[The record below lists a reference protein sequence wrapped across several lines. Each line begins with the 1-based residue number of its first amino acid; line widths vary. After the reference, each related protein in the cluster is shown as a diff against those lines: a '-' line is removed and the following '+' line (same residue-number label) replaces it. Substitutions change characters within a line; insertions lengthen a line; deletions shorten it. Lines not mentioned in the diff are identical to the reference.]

1 MYPCCPLT
9 YLLTSF
15 WILSSPWKPLPIFR
29 MSIPTLIN
37 NQDDLLQISLQAKR
51 IATNPS
57 LKPSSRATLSCLEL
71 RVRIITGSLI
81 LCDFHSVQ
89 TFMDN
94 CLTLGRAL
102 GYWKSRKYSWYYLEG
117 KYGCEKYGDLQSSLY
132 HLIRGWRK
140 SKSLHA
146 WGHFK
151 ILCLEHMLLFCGCI
165 NIFFSSIPLCR
176 LHL

>member
-1 MYPCCPLT
+1 MG
-9 YLLTSF
+9 
-15 WILSSPWKPLPIFR
+15 
-29 MSIPTLIN
+29 IPTLIN

-89 TFMDN
+89 TLMDN

-102 GYWKSRKYSWYYLEG
+102 GYWKSRKYSRYLEG

-132 HLIRGWRK
+132 HLIGAGEKAKASMPEAISRYCVW
-140 SKSLHA
+140 SICYCFVDTLTSSLV
-146 WGHFK
+146 
-151 ILCLEHMLLFCGCI
+151 LFCFVGYISRIQCPSQLQQPQPLWSQGSVDEE
-165 NIFFSSIPLCR
+165 SSM
-176 LHL
+176 